1 MIAAAR
7 GALRIAVATLLIA
20 SVSGAP
26 VFVSSLGGEEDCSDD
41 CDRRLGDS
49 CPPFCSDGACAK
61 VFPTI
66 LSAPVV
72 AAEPLAVE
80 LRVEPEFHTPPLLLM
95 VGGIFHPPRA

>member
-7 GALRIAVATLLIA
+7 GVLRVAVAALLIA
-20 SVSGAP
+20 SVSGAR
-26 VFVSSLGGEEDCSDD
+26 VLVSSLVGEEECSDD
-41 CDRRLGDS
+41 CEGRLGDS

-66 LSAPVV
+66 LSAPL
-72 AAEPLAVE
+72 ATAEPLAVE
-80 LRVEPEFHTPPLLLM
+80 LRVEPGFHTPPLLLM